1 MRNTRSQ
8 FATIRTCAIA
18 CGFALVLGGCLSRGP
33 RDFENENDHLRRQ
46 VVELKDSVR
55 SLEAERD
62 ELAVKLSEA
71 ERVRAEAM
79 PADVLE
85 ALPRCAGI
93 EIDRYSGLDHA
104 DESGQPDRL
113 RIYVRPL
120 DGRRRGIQ
128 IVGTITVEATLLS
141 DRLGDEAAAP
151 RRLGTVTLGPAQV
164 REAYRYDFIGLY
176 YSVAVPLDE
185 PAESLSGTLVV
196 RAELLDAITGAVH
209 RAQWTKKLGKPT
221 IRSGSD
227 SSQG

>member
-1 MRNTRSQ
+1 MAGMRNTRSQ
-8 FATIRTCAIA
+8 FATVRTCAAA
-18 CGFALVLGGCLSRGP
+18 CGLLLVLGGCISRGP
-33 RDFENENDHLRRQ
+33 RNFENENDHLRRQ

-71 ERVRAEAM
+71 ERVRVEAM

-85 ALPRCAGI
+85 AMPRCTSI
-93 EIDRYSGLDHA
+93 EIDRYSGLDRA
-104 DESGQPDRL
+104 DEPGQTDEL
-113 RIYVRPL
+113 RIYVRPM

-128 IVGTITVEATLLS
+128 IVGTITVEATLLP
-141 DRLGDEAAAP
+141 DRLGDAAP

-185 PAESLSGTLVV
+185 SAEDLSGTLVV
-196 RAELLDAITGAVH
+196 RAELLDAITGTIH
-209 RAQWTKKLGKPT
+209 RAQWTKELGGSV
-221 IRSGSD
+221 RSKSD
-227 SSQG
+227 PS